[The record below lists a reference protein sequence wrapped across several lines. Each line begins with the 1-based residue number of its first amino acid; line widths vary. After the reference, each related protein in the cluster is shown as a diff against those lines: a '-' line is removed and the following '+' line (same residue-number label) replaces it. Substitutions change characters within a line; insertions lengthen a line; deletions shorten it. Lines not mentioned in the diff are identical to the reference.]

1 MLLTINISPKHPQHN
16 AVFASP
22 KSKPNNFSDST
33 SLPRQRKIETVKC
46 LLVKIKSINN
56 LKIHNKFH
64 LNNRVYIFR
73 SIHKCFK
80 VFHQTLQPLITPLSH
95 SHDKIVIYAVY
106 HLVTFIHCHLSYFTF
121 ILLHVWNIS
130 VNAQVT
136 ILWKFRRNSQESFL
150 RIRGSSQESF

>member
-33 SLPRQRKIETVKC
+33 SLPRQRKC

-56 LKIHNKFH
+56 LEIHP
-64 LNNRVYIFR
+64 